1 MSLIVENGTGL
12 ANAESY
18 ISVADADTYHS
29 NRGNAAWASLTTT
42 VKEQALRK
50 ATDYIEQVYRLR
62 FLGYRHTE
70 AQALSFP
77 RDEVQRKDFTYLN
90 QFSFYPND
98 VVPTEVANACADL
111 GLRASTT
118 ELAPDIARITKREK
132 VGSLE
137 IEYDAT
143 KPAYVKYRAI
153 DNLLAPF
160 LNSTSGLSREV
171 VRT

>member
-29 NRGNAAWASLTTT
+29 NRGSSAWTSLTTA

-62 FLGYRHTE
+62 FLGFRHTE
-70 AQALSFP
+70 LQALSFP

-111 GLRASTT
+111 GLRASTDD
-118 ELAPDIARITKREK
+118 LAPDIERIAKKEK
-132 VGSLE
+132 VASLE
-137 IEYDAT
+137 VEYDDT
-143 KPAYVKYRAI
+143 KQAYTKYRAI

-160 LNSTSGLSREV
+160 LSSSSGINRDV
-171 VRT
+171 VRA

>member
-12 ANAESY
+12 VNAESY

-29 NRGNAAWASLTTT
+29 NRGNTAWASLTTG
-42 VKEQALRK
+42 VKEQSLRK

-70 AQALSFP
+70 LQALSFP
-77 RDEVQRKDFTYLN
+77 RDEVQRRDFTYLN
-90 QFSFYPND
+90 QFSFYAND
-98 VVPTEVANACADL
+98 VVPIELANACADL

-137 IEYDAT
+137 IEYDDT

>member
-29 NRGNAAWASLTTT
+29 NRGNTAWASLTTA
-42 VKEQALRK
+42 VKEQSLRK
-50 ATDYIEQVYRLR
+50 ATDYIEQVYRLK

-77 RDEVQRKDFTYLN
+77 RDEVQRRDFTYLN

-111 GLRASTT
+111 GLRSSTSDLT
-118 ELAPDIARITKREK
+118 PDIERITKREK
-132 VGSLE
+132 VASLE
-137 IEYDAT
+137 VEYDDT
-143 KPAYVKYRAI
+143 KQAYTKYRAI

-160 LNSTSGLSREV
+160 LDSSSGISREV
-171 VRT
+171 VRK